1 MGRRRGRDIHTIF
14 ALEEVEQPRGEVVAE
29 LGESLLQL
37 APVNGA
43 RAIAVE
49 VAEDVLPVLLWLK
62 GICQIVLVNIPLALY
77 LDVLPETSKLKQDE

>member
-1 MGRRRGRDIHTIF
+1 MGRRRRRDIHTIF

-43 RAIAVE
+43 GAIAVE
-49 VAEDVLPVLLWLK
+49 VAVDVLPV
-62 GICQIVLVNIPLALY
+62 A
-77 LDVLPETSKLKQDE
+77 DVFP